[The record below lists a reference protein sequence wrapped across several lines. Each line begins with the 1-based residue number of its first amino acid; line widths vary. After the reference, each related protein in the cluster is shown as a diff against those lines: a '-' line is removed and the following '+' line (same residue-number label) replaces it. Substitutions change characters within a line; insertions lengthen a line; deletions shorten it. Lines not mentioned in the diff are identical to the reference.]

1 MAQVKFYSTTAADYA
16 AQVSANTVNGGG
28 VYFVDG
34 GELYKGTQRFG
45 LGRVTVDASFVPS
58 TSTKDGQAR
67 GDIVVTG
74 TGAGWVF
81 DGEHWQSVGGDIGTI
96 TSSWQADISTWTAG
110 LSVGDANSYITS
122 ISQAADGKVTAS
134 AVAFPTLATG
144 TTDGTLKLGSGA
156 DAKVSGW
163 DTVKTDIS
171 NLQAVV
177 SYSGSGDSVV
187 TATTG
192 SFTNLT
198 VTSTATF
205 SATTVS
211 ADTLTIGGSTVE
223 QLADKQIAAISAVTE
238 SGTDT
243 NAGITVS
250 VTTSSGSV
258 ETVTV
263 AGPSIATEIRASGT
277 ADDTRVASEKAVRDA
292 VNAAVSTLDN
302 AMHFVG
308 VTSDA
313 GMAQDWTGTPSD
325 IDGYSAADKKE
336 GDIVLAGVKEYVWNG
351 SKWEQIGDQN
361 VLAYSNL
368 NSTVIAGATTLPTAV
383 TNLASAVDTINAN
396 LGTAASLSYSTE
408 VANDSTLPTGAA
420 VTTFVGSEITTS
432 INALSSNVSSSN
444 QTGLTV
450 SVVETSGVI
459 TGVQAE
465 LVWLDA
471 DGDPL

>member
-1 MAQVKFYSTTAADYA
+1 MAQVKFYATTAASY
-16 AQVSANTVNGGG
+16 SALGEDVDTGGI
-28 VYFVDG
+28 YFVEG

-45 LGRVTVDASFVPS
+45 LGRVTVDAEFNPS

-81 DGEHWQSVGGDIGTI
+81 NGTSWISIGGDIGTI
-96 TSSWQADISTWTAG
+96 TSAWKADISTWTAG
-110 LSVGDANSYITS
+110 LAVGDANSYITS

-211 ADTLTIGGSTVE
+211 ADTLTIGGKTVNE
-223 QLADKQIAAISAVTE
+223 IAQSEIATSIAALGGTSSSSSNGITVGVTTSGGEVTTVTVNATTFGNVMHFRDTVSNTADVSDPVAGDIVIIAGVSDLESDFVNGQEYIYTTASTWELIGDQSTYAIKSVVDAALDTKASVGTGTATASYGVSGEVVLSANAQPTLSVAVAPVTT
-238 SGTDT
+238 S
-243 NAGITVS
+243 AGITS
-250 VTTSSGSV
+250 TATTSLATAAAIADYVDGKIGALDA
-258 ETVTV
+258 TV
-263 AGPSIATEIRASGT
+263 S
-277 ADDTRVASEKAVRDA
+277 ASE
-292 VNAAVSTLDN
+292 N
-302 AMHFVG
+302 
-308 VTSDA
+308 
-313 GMAQDWTGTPSD
+313 
-325 IDGYSAADKKE
+325 
-336 GDIVLAGVKEYVWNG
+336 
-351 SKWEQIGDQN
+351 
-361 VLAYSNL
+361 
-368 NSTVIAGATTLPTAV
+368 
-383 TNLASAVDTINAN
+383 
-396 LGTAASLSYSTE
+396 
-408 VANDSTLPTGAA
+408 
-420 VTTFVGSEITTS
+420 
-432 INALSSNVSSSN
+432 
-444 QTGLTV
+444 
-450 SVVETSGVI
+450 
-459 TGVQAE
+459 TGVQVQVTQADGVVTGVTAD

-471 DGDPL
+471 NGNVLA

>member
-1 MAQVKFYSTTAADYA
+1 MAQVKFYATTAASY
-16 AQVSANTVNGGG
+16 SALGEDVDTGGI
-28 VYFVDG
+28 YFVEG

-45 LGRVTVDASFVPS
+45 LGRVTVDAEFNPS

-81 DGEHWQSVGGDIGTI
+81 NGTSWISIGGDIGTI
-96 TSSWQADISTWTAG
+96 TSAWKADISTWTAG
-110 LSVGDANSYITS
+110 LAVGDANSYITS

-211 ADTLTIGGSTVE
+211 ADTLTIGGKTVNE
-223 QLADKQIAAISAVTE
+223 IAQSEIATSIAALGGTSSSSSNGITVGVTTSGGEVTTVTVNATTFGNVMHFRDTVSNTANVTNPVAGDIVIIAGVTDSESDFVNGQEYIYTTTSTWELIGDQSTYAIKSVVDAALDTKASVGTGTATASYGVSGEVVLSANAQPTLSVAVAPVTT
-238 SGTDT
+238 S
-243 NAGITVS
+243 AGITS
-250 VTTSSGSV
+250 TATTSLATAAAIADYVDGKIGALDA
-258 ETVTV
+258 TV
-263 AGPSIATEIRASGT
+263 S
-277 ADDTRVASEKAVRDA
+277 ASE
-292 VNAAVSTLDN
+292 N
-302 AMHFVG
+302 
-308 VTSDA
+308 
-313 GMAQDWTGTPSD
+313 
-325 IDGYSAADKKE
+325 
-336 GDIVLAGVKEYVWNG
+336 
-351 SKWEQIGDQN
+351 
-361 VLAYSNL
+361 
-368 NSTVIAGATTLPTAV
+368 
-383 TNLASAVDTINAN
+383 
-396 LGTAASLSYSTE
+396 
-408 VANDSTLPTGAA
+408 
-420 VTTFVGSEITTS
+420 
-432 INALSSNVSSSN
+432 
-444 QTGLTV
+444 
-450 SVVETSGVI
+450 
-459 TGVQAE
+459 TGVQVQVTQADGVVTGVTAD

-471 DGDPL
+471 NGNVLA